1 MTHRYD
7 GDEAQEFIEMS
18 STARNNVFDLAATE
32 GLTVPEAF
40 GRYVEDLVSGEL
52 AESDDE

>member
-7 GDEAQEFIEMS
+7 GDEAREFIEMS
-18 STARNNVFDLAATE
+18 NTARNNVFDLAVTE

-40 GRYVEDLVSGEL
+40 GRYVEDLVSAEL
-52 AESDDE
+52 TESDE